1 MDKTKNPI
9 QTKVSSISLENRR
22 KMLLT
27 GVNEVLSFND
37 EKIILNTVLG
47 KLNIKGQNLKM
58 NKLDVK
64 NGDVIVDGY
73 ITSLIYNNKKDK
85 KKRSLIQLIRRKR
98 VE

>member
-73 ITSLIYNNKKDK
+73 ITSLLYNNKKDK
-85 KKRSLIQLIRRKR
+85 KKRSLIRLIRRKR

>member
-9 QTKVSSISLENRR
+9 QAKTASISLENRR

-73 ITSLIYNNKKDK
+73 IISLIYSNKKEK
-85 KKRSLIQLIRRKR
+85 KKRRLIRFIRRKR

>member
-85 KKRSLIQLIRRKR
+85 KKK
-98 VE
+98 

>member
-73 ITSLIYNNKKDK
+73 ITSLIYSNKKDK
-85 KKRSLIQLIRRKR
+85 KKRSLIRLIRRKR

>member
-9 QTKVSSISLENRR
+9 QTKAASISLENRK

-64 NGDVIVDGY
+64 NGEVIVDGY
-73 ITSLIYNNKKDK
+73 IISLIYSNKKEK
-85 KKRSLIQLIRRKR
+85 KKRRLISLIRRKR

>member
-22 KMLLT
+22 KMLLS

-73 ITSLIYNNKKDK
+73 ITSLIHNNKKDK
-85 KKRSLIQLIRRKR
+85 KKRSLIRLIRRKR

>member
-73 ITSLIYNNKKDK
+73 ITSLIYSNKKDK
-85 KKRSLIQLIRRKR
+85 KKRSLIRLIRRKM

>member
-47 KLNIKGQNLKM
+47 KLNIKGQNLKI

-85 KKRSLIQLIRRKR
+85 KKRSLIRLIRRKR

>member
-85 KKRSLIQLIRRKR
+85 KKRSLIRLIRRKR

>member
-9 QTKVSSISLENRR
+9 QTKVSSISLEKRR

-64 NGDVIVDGY
+64 NGEVIIEGY
-73 ITSLIYNNKKDK
+73 IASMIYYGKVKSKHKKLNLKKLIG
-85 KKRSLIQLIRRKR
+85 R
-98 VE
+98 

>member
-1 MDKTKNPI
+1 MDKKNNSNI
-9 QTKVSSISLENRR
+9 FQSSMELENRR
-22 KMLLT
+22 KMSLT
-27 GVNEVLSFND
+27 GVNDVLSFND

-64 NGDVIVDGY
+64 NGDVVIEGY
-73 ITSLIYNNKKDK
+73 ITSIIYGNKKNKASK
-85 KKRSLIQLIRRKR
+85 KKLISFIRRKK

>member
-85 KKRSLIQLIRRKR
+85 KKRSLIRIIRRKR

>member
-1 MDKTKNPI
+1 MDKTKNPM

-73 ITSLIYNNKKDK
+73 ITSLIYSNKKDK
-85 KKRSLIQLIRRKR
+85 KKRSLIRLIRRKR